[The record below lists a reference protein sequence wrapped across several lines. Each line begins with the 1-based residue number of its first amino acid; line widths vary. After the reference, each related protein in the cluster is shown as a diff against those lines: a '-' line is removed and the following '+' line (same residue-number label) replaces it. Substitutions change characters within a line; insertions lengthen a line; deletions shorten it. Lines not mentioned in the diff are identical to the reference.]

1 MSNATWQ
8 IVLKRESV
16 SKRDFVS
23 KQKFICR
30 QERFELLV
38 TVESEHRPGTV
49 YRWRGEIEIDESGG
63 QHLKDM
69 FLDNAENSDNADKGA
84 ALPKLAVQTWITQED
99 DPTDAFENIARA
111 CDEYTQEMERALV
124 ERNEKEER
132 DREKISAT
140 TLFLKQMAAE
150 GVHPGTSHR

>member
-8 IVLKRESV
+8 IVLKRELE
-16 SKRDFVS
+16 K
-23 KQKFICR
+23 
-30 QERFELLV
+30 ERFELLV

-69 FLDNAENSDNADKGA
+69 FLDNAENSDNAENADKGA